1 MFSHRVCWF
10 AVLAALG
17 CSASRR
23 AAEAPP
29 KGEFLLSA
37 ADSTFWVSTTTG
49 HLRVRGVPL
58 LLTRYNGRYYELY
71 TADDDRSYDD
81 ALLVGA
87 RLYSRDLLSGDS
99 TMVFAD
105 SIVPRVAEA
114 YAHAHPNERPLGPN
128 DDGSDRPGTTATAE
142 VDVLDVTGPYLS
154 FEYHV
159 DLDLPRQRSWHTSR
173 RGVLDLRSGRERL
186 VADVFGAA
194 ESRRLTQAGR
204 RIYETTRDSIIR
216 AHSTM
221 SDGDRRAAAVLRGL
235 QFDERSFSL
244 STVDGQPAVTFSVP
258 GATEAGSDD
267 AVELDPLQ
275 VHDAGWWH
283 GVKGSIATTD
293 AAGNDRWKGAGYD
306 VIARYDT
313 TGDIASVAIADSSK
327 REWPVADV
335 GGPLRDIYWLD
346 RPAVSGASRS
356 ALIRAFDQ
364 AATYDEHARVALGGA
379 TSNPATSNPATSN
392 PATSNL
398 ATSNPAPSNPAPSNP
413 APSKSAASTL
423 SLVSSHA
430 AHQDRLRKP
439 ARNVGADDARAR
451 QQYGSRVRR
460 RRVVDNGQVRR
471 HRGLSP
477 LPKRRG
483 DRID

>member
-1 MFSHRVCWF
+1 MFSHRAWWF
-10 AVLAALG
+10 VLLAALG

-37 ADSTFWVSTTTG
+37 ADSTFWVSTTAG
-49 HLRVRGVPL
+49 HVRVRGVPL

-105 SIVPRVAEA
+105 SIVPRVAAA
-114 YAHAHPNERPLGPN
+114 YAQAHPNERPLGPN
-128 DDGSDRPGTTATAE
+128 DDGSERPGTTATAE

-159 DLDLPRQRSWHTSR
+159 DLDLPMHRSWHTSR
-173 RGVLDLRSGRERL
+173 RGVLDLRSGEERV
-186 VADVFGAA
+186 VADMFGVA
-194 ESRRLTQAGR
+194 ESRRLTEAGR

-216 AHSTM
+216 VRSKL
-221 SDGDRRAAAVLRGL
+221 SEGDRRAAAVLKGL
-235 QFDERSFSL
+235 RFDERSFSL

-275 VHDAGWWH
+275 VHDAGWWR
-283 GVKGSIATTD
+283 GVKGSMPATD
-293 AAGNDRWKGAGYD
+293 AAGNDRWNGAGYS
-306 VIARYDT
+306 VVARYDT
-313 TGDIASVAIADSSK
+313 TGDIASVALADSSK

-335 GGPLRDIYWLD
+335 SSPLRDIYWLD
-346 RPAVSGASRS
+346 RPAVSAASRS

-364 AATYDEHARVALGGA
+364 AATYDEHARVAVGGA
-379 TSNPATSNPATSN
+379 PSQASPSTSP
-392 PATSNL
+392 
-398 ATSNPAPSNPAPSNP
+398 
-413 APSKSAASTL
+413 PSKSATSTL

-430 AHQDRLRKP
+430 AHQDRLRKS

-451 QQYGSRVRR
+451 QQHGPRVRR
-460 RRVVDNGQVRR
+460 RGVVDDGQVRR
-471 HRGLSP
+471 HRRLSP
-477 LPKRRG
+477 QPKRRG
-483 DRID
+483 HRID